1 MATIKDV
8 SKLAGVSIGTV
19 SNYLNKSKPVSIET
33 AKRIALAIEQTS
45 YKPNYLA
52 KNLRTK
58 QYNDI
63 GVLLPNFE
71 DSYYIKVLEGI
82 ESVFR
87 STPYI
92 INLALSYERK
102 DYEIS
107 CIETFAKKQ
116 ICGLIVFTCIPDEWK
131 KYYETFIERNIPL
144 VLIDRKMEG
153 LECSFVM
160 NDNYTTLLELT
171 RTLIADKK
179 NNLFLFTGPEKYYCE
194 SECIR
199 GFSTAFEH
207 AATELPKSHVIT
219 PLLSKEDTFRA
230 VVSMSSILKKQKPD
244 AILTTSENK
253 AKGIIESLLF
263 LGYSQKDIPVVT
275 LGEEHWNALTYS
287 NASLSTLRPAI
298 KIGSTAASIL
308 VDEIER
314 PVLESKNI
322 IFSDRITGETIENHL
337 FGIKEKPNH
346 YCETDLR
353 VLMLDT
359 TQTHALISILDNFAT
374 HFGFKPKIS
383 VISHQKLLEKI
394 LDEKQNAQPQELS
407 DVIMYDIPWL
417 ETLVQNNIL
426 ATITDKTRDSDT
438 YNELFFPNSAE
449 FFGQWKENVY
459 GLPFMY
465 APQILY
471 YRKDLFEDDSNQAAY
486 KKKFRTALKPP
497 RTWKEFN
504 AIAQFFTSDTNT
516 IAYGTSFPA
525 AYPECLAPEIFLR
538 LLSFNKDNPLT
549 KASSNLL
556 LNNQVVLKSYV
567 AILRLLKYVKPN
579 YLESNEES
587 VVKDFLCGETA
598 MVITYP
604 SFFNKIA
611 LQTDQIIKAEN
622 IGYSEIPGGIPI
634 LGGWSLGIS
643 YGSTKKDQAYEFI
656 KWACMDT
663 ISSYFAVLGGCSA
676 VRKTYLNDELAKL
689 YPWFPLYSSSYKY
702 GKPIIPPTNAEGKVV
717 PQNKIDTIMC
727 TYFYQ
732 LMKKEIDV
740 QIAIQNTQEQVS
752 ELLKMPQQ

>member
-8 SKLAGVSIGTV
+8 SILAGVSIGTV
-19 SNYLNKSKPVSIET
+19 SNYLNKSKPVSPET
-33 AKRIALAIEQTS
+33 AKRIASAIEQTS

-71 DSYYIKVLEGI
+71 DNYYIKVLEGI
-82 ESVFR
+82 EKVFR
-87 STPYI
+87 DTPYI
-92 INLALSYERK
+92 INLSLSYERK

-116 ICGLIVFTCIPDEWK
+116 ICGLIVFTSIPDEWK
-131 KYYETFIERNIPL
+131 KYYETFIDRNIPL
-144 VLIDRKMEG
+144 VLIDRKMDG

-171 RTLIADKK
+171 RALIADNKK
-179 NNLFLFTGPEKYYCE
+179 NLFLFTGPEKYYCE

-207 AATELPKSHVIT
+207 AALELPKNHIIT

-230 VVSMSSILKKQKPD
+230 IVSMSSILKEQKPD

-263 LGYSQKDIPVVT
+263 LGYSQDDIPVVT
-275 LGEEHWNALTYS
+275 LGEEHWNSLTYS
-287 NASLSTLRPAI
+287 DASLSTLRPAI

-322 IFSDRITGETIENHL
+322 IFSDRITGDAIENHHL
-337 FGIKEKPNH
+337 FGVQKKPKQH
-346 YCETDLR
+346 SETDLH

-359 TQTHALISILDNFAT
+359 TQTHALISILDNFTA

-394 LDEKQNAQPQELS
+394 LEEKQNPHSQEQN

-426 ATITDKTRDSDT
+426 ADITDKTRDSEK

-449 FFGQWKENVY
+449 FFGQWKEKVY

-471 YRKDLFEDDSNQAAY
+471 YRKDLFEDETNQAAY
-486 KKKFRTALKPP
+486 RKKFRTALKPP
-497 RTWKEFN
+497 KTWKEFN
-504 AIAQFFTSDTNT
+504 AIAQFFTAHSDS

-538 LLSFNKDNPLT
+538 LLSFNKDTPLT
-549 KASSNLL
+549 KASTNLL
-556 LNNQVVLKSYV
+556 LNNQNVLKSYV
-567 AILRLLKYVKPN
+567 ATLRLLKYVKPN

-611 LQTDQIIKAEN
+611 LQTDQVIKEEN

-634 LGGWSLGIS
+634 LGGWGLGIS
-643 YGSTKKDQAYEFI
+643 SSSTKKAQAFEFI

-663 ISSYFAVLGGCSA
+663 ISSYFAVLGGFSA
-676 VRKTYLNDELAKL
+676 VRKTYLNDELANL
-689 YPWFPLYSSSYKY
+689 YPWFPLYCSSYKY
-702 GKPIIPPTNAEGKVV
+702 GKPIIPPTNTDGKVI
-717 PQNKIDTIMC
+717 PQNKIDTIIC
-727 TYFYQ
+727 NWFYQ
-732 LMKKEIDV
+732 LMEKKIDV
-740 QIAIQNTQEQVS
+740 QTAIRNTQA
-752 ELLKMPQQ
+752 ELAEL